1 MPSGGS
7 GAGASRGSWPRGD
20 GLRVRAV
27 VDVPVDDLAP
37 VGDGTRRSVA
47 EDLRYVYGEDQPTDW
62 LEDGPGRDYPTMIR
76 AARAA
81 LGGRGLLDDVRLVVL
96 VVTTPDLQH
105 ERLLGGFVADLF
117 DGGPFTFC
125 VTEQGLAGPFTALRL
140 AGELLA
146 DGGPGVG
153 SDGGSAVGSAVG
165 SVGGSGDGAR
175 GGSAVVLV
183 LEQCTLPPTTTRVP
197 ARDRVVALVVGRDG
211 AGRPVEELSVVRA
224 PRGPRPAGRGAS
236 AGTSDAPRKVVP
248 DARRVV
254 LGVDVDPAGV
264 DPADVI
270 LLDGDVVRHADPGAA
285 ATGVWEVLARDDG
298 PDAPVVLHERCVELG
313 YRCSLVLGPWS
324 AATSRETDGRAREA
338 VLA

>member
-146 DGGPGVG
+146 GGG
-153 SDGGSAVGSAVG
+153 SDGGPDVG
-165 SVGGSGDGAR
+165 SVGGSGDAAR
-175 GGSAVVLV
+175 GGTAVVLV
-183 LEQCTLPPTTTRVP
+183 LEQCTLPPTETRVP
-197 ARDRVVALVVGRDG
+197 VRDRVVALVVGRDG
-211 AGRPVEELSVVRA
+211 AGRHVEELSVVRA

-236 AGTSDAPRKVVP
+236 AGASDAPREMGSDV
-248 DARRVV
+248 RRVV
-254 LGVDVDPAGV
+254 LGVDVDPA
-264 DPADVI
+264 DVPV
-270 LLDGDVVRHADPGAA
+270 LDGDVVRHADPGAA
-285 ATGVWEVLARDDG
+285 ATGVWEVLADDDA

-313 YRCSLVLGPWS
+313 YRCSLALGPWS

>member
-1 MPSGGS
+1 M
-7 GAGASRGSWPRGD
+7 
-20 GLRVRAV
+20 RAV

-37 VGDGTRRSVA
+37 VGDGTRQSVA

-117 DGGPFTFC
+117 DDGPSTFC

-146 DGGPGVG
+146 DGGP
-153 SDGGSAVGSAVG
+153 AVGSRG
-165 SVGGSGDGAR
+165 GPVGGPGDAGRA
-175 GGSAVVLV
+175 GTAVVLV
-183 LEQCTLPPTTTRVP
+183 LEQCTLPPTATRVP
-197 ARDRVVALVVGRDG
+197 ARDRVAALVVARDG
-211 AGRPVEELSVVRA
+211 AGRPVEDLSVARA
-224 PRGPRPAGRGAS
+224 ARGPRPAGRGAP
-236 AGTSDAPRKVVP
+236 AGSSDVPRTAGP
-248 DARRVV
+248 DVRRVV
-254 LGVDVDPAGV
+254 LGVDVDPA
-264 DPADVI
+264 DVP

-285 ATGVWEVLARDDG
+285 ATGVWEVLADDDA

-313 YRCSLVLGPWS
+313 YRCSLALGPRS
-324 AATSRETDGRAREA
+324 AATAPEAGGRAREV

>member
-1 MPSGGS
+1 VPSGGS

-153 SDGGSAVGSAVG
+153 S
-165 SVGGSGDGAR
+165 VGGSGDGTR
-175 GGSAVVLV
+175 GGTAVVLV
-183 LEQCTLPPTTTRVP
+183 LEQCTLPPTETRVP

-236 AGTSDAPRKVVP
+236 AGASDAPREMGSDV
-248 DARRVV
+248 RRVV
-254 LGVDVDPAGV
+254 LGVDVDPA
-264 DPADVI
+264 DVPV
-270 LLDGDVVRHADPGAA
+270 LDGDVVRHADPWAA
-285 ATGVWEVLARDDG
+285 ATGVWEVLADDDA

-313 YRCSLVLGPWS
+313 YRCSLALGPWS

>member
-1 MPSGGS
+1 MSLGGS
-7 GAGASRGSWPRGD
+7 GAGPGASPASGPRD
-20 GLRVRAV
+20 DALRVRAV
-27 VDVPVDDLAP
+27 VDVPVDDLVP

-81 LGGRGLLDDVRLVVL
+81 LDGRGLLDDVRLVVL

-117 DGGPFTFC
+117 DGGPSTFC

-153 SDGGSAVGSAVG
+153 PAGRP
-165 SVGGSGDGAR
+165 GDAGRAGA
-175 GGSAVVLV
+175 AVVLV
-183 LEQCTLPPTTTRVP
+183 LEQCTLPPTATRVP
-197 ARDRVVALVVGRDG
+197 TRDRVVALVVARDG
-211 AGRPVEELSVVRA
+211 AGRPVEDLVVARA
-224 PRGPRPAGRGAS
+224 PRGPRPAGPTAPAGSSDVPSGA
-236 AGTSDAPRKVVP
+236 GP
-248 DARRVV
+248 DVRRVV
-254 LGVDVDPAGV
+254 LGVDVDPA
-264 DPADVI
+264 DVP
-270 LLDGDVVRHADPGAA
+270 LLDGDVVRRADPGAA
-285 ATGVWEVLARDDG
+285 ATGVWEVLADDDA
-298 PDAPVVLHERCVELG
+298 PAAPVVLHERCVELG
-313 YRCSLVLGPWS
+313 YRCSLALGPRS
-324 AATSRETDGRAREA
+324 AATAPEADGRAREA

>member
-1 MPSGGS
+1 M
-7 GAGASRGSWPRGD
+7 
-20 GLRVRAV
+20 
-27 VDVPVDDLAP
+27 DVPVDDLAP

-146 DGGPGVG
+146 DGGW
-153 SDGGSAVGSAVG
+153 DGGPGVG
-165 SVGGSGDGAR
+165 SVGGSGDAAR
-175 GGSAVVLV
+175 GGTAVVLV
-183 LEQCTLPPTTTRVP
+183 LEQCTLPPTETRVP

-211 AGRPVEELSVVRA
+211 VGRPVEELSVVRA

-236 AGTSDAPRKVVP
+236 AGASDAPREMGSDV
-248 DARRVV
+248 RRVV
-254 LGVDVDPAGV
+254 LGVDVDPA
-264 DPADVI
+264 DVPV
-270 LLDGDVVRHADPGAA
+270 LDGDVVRHADPGAA
-285 ATGVWEVLARDDG
+285 ATGVWEVLADDDA

-313 YRCSLVLGPWS
+313 YRCSLALGPWS
-324 AATSRETDGRAREA
+324 ATTSRETDGRARA
-338 VLA
+338 GVLA

>member
-1 MPSGGS
+1 M
-7 GAGASRGSWPRGD
+7 
-20 GLRVRAV
+20 
-27 VDVPVDDLAP
+27 DVPVDDLAP

-146 DGGPGVG
+146 DGGLVGGPG
-153 SDGGSAVGSAVG
+153 VG
-165 SVGGSGDGAR
+165 SVGGSGDAAR
-175 GGSAVVLV
+175 GGTAVVLV
-183 LEQCTLPPTTTRVP
+183 LEQCTLPPTETRVP

-236 AGTSDAPRKVVP
+236 AGASDAPREMGSDV
-248 DARRVV
+248 RRVV
-254 LGVDVDPAGV
+254 LGVDVDPA
-264 DPADVI
+264 DVPV
-270 LLDGDVVRHADPGAA
+270 LDGDVVRHADPGAA
-285 ATGVWEVLARDDG
+285 ATGVWEVLADDDA

-313 YRCSLVLGPWS
+313 YRCSLALGPWS

>member
-1 MPSGGS
+1 MPLGGS
-7 GAGASRGSWPRGD
+7 GAGPGASPASGPRD
-20 GLRVRAV
+20 DALRVRAV
-27 VDVPVDDLAP
+27 VDVPVDDLVP

-81 LGGRGLLDDVRLVVL
+81 LDGRGLLDDVRLVVL

-117 DGGPFTFC
+117 DGGPSTFC

-153 SDGGSAVGSAVG
+153 PAGRP
-165 SVGGSGDGAR
+165 GDAGRA
-175 GGSAVVLV
+175 GTAVVLV
-183 LEQCTLPPTTTRVP
+183 LEQCTLPPTATRVP
-197 ARDRVVALVVGRDG
+197 ARDRVVAFVVARDG
-211 AGRPVEELSVVRA
+211 AGRPVEDLSVARA
-224 PRGPRPAGRGAS
+224 PRGPRPAGPTAPAGSSDVPRGA
-236 AGTSDAPRKVVP
+236 GP
-248 DARRVV
+248 DVRRVV
-254 LGVDVDPAGV
+254 LGVDVDPA
-264 DPADVI
+264 DVP

-285 ATGVWEVLARDDG
+285 ATGVWEVLADDDA

-313 YRCSLVLGPWS
+313 YRCSLALGPRS
-324 AATSRETDGRAREA
+324 AATAPEADGRAREA

>member
-1 MPSGGS
+1 MPLGGS
-7 GAGASRGSWPRGD
+7 GAGPGASPASGPRD
-20 GLRVRAV
+20 DALRVRAV
-27 VDVPVDDLAP
+27 VDVPVDDLVP

-81 LGGRGLLDDVRLVVL
+81 LDGRGLLDDVRLVVL

-117 DGGPFTFC
+117 DGGPSTFC

-153 SDGGSAVGSAVG
+153 PAGRP
-165 SVGGSGDGAR
+165 GDAGRA
-175 GGSAVVLV
+175 GTAVVLV
-183 LEQCTLPPTTTRVP
+183 LEQCTLPPTATRVP
-197 ARDRVVALVVGRDG
+197 ARDRVVAFVVARDG
-211 AGRPVEELSVVRA
+211 AGRPVEDLSVARA
-224 PRGPRPAGRGAS
+224 PRGPRPAGPTAPAGSSDVPRGV
-236 AGTSDAPRKVVP
+236 GP
-248 DARRVV
+248 DVRRVV
-254 LGVDVDPAGV
+254 LGVDVDPA
-264 DPADVI
+264 DVP

-285 ATGVWEVLARDDG
+285 ATGVWEVLADDDA

-313 YRCSLVLGPWS
+313 YRCSLALGPRS
-324 AATSRETDGRAREA
+324 AATAPEAGDRAREA

>member
-1 MPSGGS
+1 M
-7 GAGASRGSWPRGD
+7 
-20 GLRVRAV
+20 RAV
-27 VDVPVDDLAP
+27 VDVPVDDLVP

-81 LGGRGLLDDVRLVVL
+81 LDGRGLLDDVRLVVL

-117 DGGPFTFC
+117 DGGPSTFC

-146 DGGPGVG
+146 DGGSGVGSHGGPGVG
-153 SDGGSAVGSAVG
+153 SGDAASGGT
-165 SVGGSGDGAR
+165 
-175 GGSAVVLV
+175 AVVLV
-183 LEQCTLPPTTTRVP
+183 LEQCTLPPTATRVP

-236 AGTSDAPRKVVP
+236 AGASDAPRKVVP

-254 LGVDVDPAGV
+254 LGVAVDQAGV
-264 DPADVI
+264 DPADVP

-285 ATGVWEVLARDDG
+285 ATGVWEVLADDDA

-313 YRCSLVLGPWS
+313 YRCSLALGPRS
-324 AATSRETDGRAREA
+324 AATAPEAGGRAREA

>member
-1 MPSGGS
+1 M
-7 GAGASRGSWPRGD
+7 SRPRED
-20 GLRVRAV
+20 ALRVRAV

-81 LGGRGLLDDVRLVVL
+81 LDGRGLLDDVRLVVL

-117 DGGPFTFC
+117 DGGPSTFC

-153 SDGGSAVGSAVG
+153 SG
-165 SVGGSGDGAR
+165 GGSGDAAS
-175 GGSAVVLV
+175 GGTAVVLV
-183 LEQCTLPPTTTRVP
+183 LEQCTLPPTATRVP
-197 ARDRVVALVVGRDG
+197 ARDRVVALVVARDG
-211 AGRPVEELSVVRA
+211 AGRPVEELTVARA
-224 PRGPRPAGRGAS
+224 ARGPRPAGPAAPAGA
-236 AGTSDAPRKVVP
+236 SDAPRETGP
-248 DARRVV
+248 DVRRVV
-254 LGVDVDPAGV
+254 LGVDVDPA
-264 DPADVI
+264 DVP

-285 ATGVWEVLARDDG
+285 ATGVWEVLADDDA

-313 YRCSLVLGPWS
+313 YRCSLALGPRW
-324 AATSRETDGRAREA
+324 AVTAPEADGRAREA

>member
-7 GAGASRGSWPRGD
+7 GAGALRGSGPRGD

-27 VDVPVDDLAP
+27 VDVPGDDLAP

-153 SDGGSAVGSAVG
+153 SDGGS
-165 SVGGSGDGAR
+165 GDGAR

-236 AGTSDAPRKVVP
+236 AGASDAPRKVVP

-270 LLDGDVVRHADPGAA
+270 LLR
-285 ATGVWEVLARDDG
+285 
-298 PDAPVVLHERCVELG
+298 
-313 YRCSLVLGPWS
+313 SLI
-324 AATSRETDGRAREA
+324 DY
-338 VLA
+338 

>member
-1 MPSGGS
+1 MPLGGS
-7 GAGASRGSWPRGD
+7 GAGTGASPASGPRED
-20 GLRVRAV
+20 VLRVRAV
-27 VDVPVDDLAP
+27 VDVPVDDLVP

-62 LEDGPGRDYPTMIR
+62 LEVGPGRDYPTMIR

-117 DGGPFTFC
+117 DDGPSTFC

-140 AGELLA
+140 AGELLS

-153 SDGGSAVGSAVG
+153 PVGGPGV
-165 SVGGSGDGAR
+165 GSGDAGRA
-175 GGSAVVLV
+175 GTAVVLV
-183 LEQCTLPPTTTRVP
+183 LEQCTLPPTATRVP
-197 ARDRVVALVVGRDG
+197 ARDRVVALVVARDG
-211 AGRPVEELSVVRA
+211 AGRAVEDLSVARA
-224 PRGPRPAGRGAS
+224 ARGPRPAGRGAP
-236 AGTSDAPRKVVP
+236 AGSSDVPRTAGP
-248 DARRVV
+248 DVRRVV
-254 LGVDVDPAGV
+254 LGVDVDPA
-264 DPADVI
+264 DVP

-285 ATGVWEVLARDDG
+285 ATGVWEVLADDDA

-313 YRCSLVLGPWS
+313 YRCSLALGPRP
-324 AATSRETDGRAREA
+324 AATAPEAGGRAREA

>member
-1 MPSGGS
+1 MSD
-7 GAGASRGSWPRGD
+7 PRED
-20 GLRVRAV
+20 ALRVRAV

-81 LGGRGLLDDVRLVVL
+81 LGGRSLLDDVRLVVL

-117 DGGPFTFC
+117 DGGPSTFC

-146 DGGPGVG
+146 DGGSGVGPVGGPGVG
-153 SDGGSAVGSAVG
+153 SGDAASGGT
-165 SVGGSGDGAR
+165 
-175 GGSAVVLV
+175 AVVLV
-183 LEQCTLPPTTTRVP
+183 LEQCTLPPAETRVP
-197 ARDRVVALVVGRDG
+197 ARDRVVALVVARDG
-211 AGRPVEELSVVRA
+211 AGRPVEGLSVARA
-224 PRGPRPAGRGAS
+224 PRGPRPAGRGAP
-236 AGTSDAPRKVVP
+236 AGSSDAPRGAGP
-248 DARRVV
+248 DVRRVV
-254 LGVDVDPAGV
+254 LGVDVDPA
-264 DPADVI
+264 DVP

-285 ATGVWEVLARDDG
+285 ATGVWEVLADDDA

-313 YRCSLVLGPWS
+313 YRCSLALGPRS
-324 AATSRETDGRAREA
+324 AATAPEAGGRAREA

>member
-1 MPSGGS
+1 M
-7 GAGASRGSWPRGD
+7 
-20 GLRVRAV
+20 RAV

-117 DGGPFTFC
+117 DGGPSTFC

-146 DGGPGVG
+146 DGGSGVGSHGGPGVG
-153 SDGGSAVGSAVG
+153 SGGGPGDAAS
-165 SVGGSGDGAR
+165 GGT
-175 GGSAVVLV
+175 AVVLV
-183 LEQCTLPPTTTRVP
+183 LEQCTLPPTETRVP
-197 ARDRVVALVVGRDG
+197 ARDRVVALVVARDG
-211 AGRPVEELSVVRA
+211 AGRPVEDLSVARASRGSRPVRPGA
-224 PRGPRPAGRGAS
+224 PARS
-236 AGTSDAPRKVVP
+236 SDAPREAGP
-248 DARRVV
+248 DVRRVV
-254 LGVDVDPAGV
+254 LGVDVDPA
-264 DPADVI
+264 DVP

-285 ATGVWEVLARDDG
+285 ATGVWEVLADDDAL
-298 PDAPVVLHERCVELG
+298 DAPVVLHERCVELG
-313 YRCSLVLGPWS
+313 YRCSLALGPRW
-324 AATSRETDGRAREA
+324 AATAPEAGGRAREV